1 MTNLGHE
8 VLWSLK
14 YEDIEAMEKPDRVA
28 TKKMPGKLQRDSG
41 MDLRIQGKGGWEE
54 VLGDVK
60 GRDEAFSQ
68 VVGFSEGVWQVVW

>member
-1 MTNLGHE
+1 
-8 VLWSLK
+8 
-14 YEDIEAMEKPDRVA
+14 
-28 TKKMPGKLQRDSG
+28 
-41 MDLRIQGKGGWEE
+41 